1 MPSARQTLKLRVL
14 PIAHTTSY
22 TQHMTTLAH
31 YLPLPFFAEVC
42 YYHIDTKEIQHKMA
56 PPRRPPPP
64 VPTHATLNRPS
75 STSFSTST
83 SPASSTRSLSPTF
96 VEHLTPS
103 QIQALAL
110 TARRKQTQSHHKLSQ
125 ILGDAM
131 LLDVLELE
139 LKAERRRSYTRPST
153 MSNDRG
159 RARQR
164 AEAATTSVTEV
175 EVDEDD

>member
-1 MPSARQTLKLRVL
+1 
-14 PIAHTTSY
+14 
-22 TQHMTTLAH
+22 MTTLSH
-31 YLPLPFFAEVC
+31 YLPPPFLAEAC
-42 YYHIDTKEIQHKMA
+42 YYHINTQDQHEMA

-64 VPTHATLNRPS
+64 IPAHATLNRPS
-75 STSFSTST
+75 SVSSSAST

-103 QIQALAL
+103 QIQALAF

-139 LKAERRRSYTRPST
+139 LKAERRRSYTRPRP
-153 MSNDRG
+153 MSDERG